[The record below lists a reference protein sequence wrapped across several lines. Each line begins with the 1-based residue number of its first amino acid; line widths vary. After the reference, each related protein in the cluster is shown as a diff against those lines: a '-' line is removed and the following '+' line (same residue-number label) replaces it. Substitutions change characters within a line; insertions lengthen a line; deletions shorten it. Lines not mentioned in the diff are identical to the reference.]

1 VIELRELTSDD
12 WQVWR
17 ELRLAAL
24 EEAPYAFGSQLSDW
38 VDAEEGRWRARL
50 DLPGSRNVVAV
61 LDGRPVGMASGLRA
75 EEDGVV
81 ELVSMWIAPDG
92 RGRGIGDRLMAQVE
106 QWAREADAQVLKL
119 SVANGNEI
127 AHNLYLRAGFTDTDE
142 PGDLMPDGIHH
153 EIIMRKTL

>member
-1 VIELRELTSDD
+1 MIELRELTSDD

-24 EEAPYAFGSQLSDW
+24 EEAPYAFGAQLSDW

-50 DLPGSRNVVAV
+50 NLPGSRNVVAV
-61 LDGRPVGMASGLRA
+61 LDGEPVGMASGLRA

-92 RGRGIGDRLMAQVE
+92 RGRGIGDQLMAQVE
-106 QWAREADAQVLKL
+106 QWAREADAKVLKL
-119 SVANGNEI
+119 SVADGNEI
-127 AHNLYLRAGFTDTDE
+127 AHKLYLRAGFTDTFE

-153 EIIMRKTL
+153 EMIMRKPL